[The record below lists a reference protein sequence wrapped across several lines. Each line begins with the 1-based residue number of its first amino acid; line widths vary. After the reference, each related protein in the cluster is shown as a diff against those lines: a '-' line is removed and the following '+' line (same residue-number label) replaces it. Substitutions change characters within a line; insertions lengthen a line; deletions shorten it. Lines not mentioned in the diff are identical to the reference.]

1 MNTSSNKY
9 LLAANIIGLLLSI
22 KGLIDGLAETNHNLL
37 GPVAVFCAFAAS
49 VVLMRFKEYDVS
61 LGVSAFISV
70 LWMFSVVQ
78 PQEAMALYAG
88 VGLGSR
94 TLNIDLT
101 SVVVL
106 VPLSLALYRHYR
118 SGGNEDPEE
127 M

>member
-1 MNTSSNKY
+1 MQTNQGM
-9 LLAANIIGLLLSI
+9 LGLLVVLS
-22 KGLIDGLAETNHNLL
+22 
-37 GPVAVFCAFAAS
+37 AFAVS
-49 VVLMRFKEYDVS
+49 LVLMRFKEYDIS

-118 SGGNEDPEE
+118 SGGNQDHE
-127 M
+127 